1 MGKISLSTNVDLQ
14 NYARR
19 IDDVAKA
26 FNPLGIEIFS
36 LPQNYAP
43 KIMLELPETAQPYEG
58 KFTVLNRQTAKELGK
73 MLKNSG
79 VAKIQ
84 FHYPWQKTLLD
95 MNSHDIALTYAFCN
109 IILEESGAERL
120 TINHHNSFKYPIP
133 SAMAGFKGKYR
144 KELLKMLKKQTGF
157 AKSIG
162 KQMGTACQLVVENNP
177 AVSIDDDKKTGEKI
191 VDVFDLVVE
200 DYIGR
205 EGLDGMTLDY
215 SHAWCV
221 VDYFNRDL
229 SNPFG
234 ARFDIQKGAFNEIS
248 ENMEW
253 CRRQYNGVP
262 LSAQSIENYVKKAS
276 HFIKWV
282 HIGDEPNAFS
292 HSGGHVG
299 EGTIDFKECAEL
311 LNSLLPME
319 TPATIEVKD
328 GHTDAGFKRIL
339 EHDLPS
345 LRKLFG

>member
-14 NYARR
+14 NYAMR
-19 IDDVAKA
+19 IDAIAKA

-43 KIMLELPETAQPYEG
+43 KIMLELPETAQSYEG

-73 MLKNSG
+73 LLKKNG

-95 MNSHDIALTYAFCN
+95 MNGHDIALTYAFCD
-109 IILEESGAERL
+109 IIKDESGAERL
-120 TINHHNSFKYPIP
+120 TINHHNSYKYPVP
-133 SAMAGFKGKYR
+133 SAMVGLNGKYR

-157 AKSIG
+157 TSSIG
-162 KQMGTACQLVVENNP
+162 KQMGTNCQLVVENNP

-221 VDYFNRDL
+221 VDYFKRDR
-229 SNPFG
+229 SNPSDTQFLWE
-234 ARFDIQKGAFNEIS
+234 GAFNEPS
-248 ENMEW
+248 WNMEW
-253 CRRQYNGVP
+253 CRQQYGGVP
-262 LSAQSIENYVKKAS
+262 RSAQSMENYVKKAA
-276 HFIKWV
+276 HIIKWV
-282 HIGDEPNAFS
+282 HIGDEPHAFT

-299 EGTIDFKECAEL
+299 EGKIDFKECAEL
-311 LNSLLPME
+311 LNSSLPME

-328 GHTDAGFKRIL
+328 GHTDVGFKRIL
-339 EHDLPS
+339 EHDLP
-345 LRKLFG
+345 LLKELFG